1 MTDLSEETSSVNA
14 KQANPQLLTQY
25 LNKDHGLLVQ
35 KTTALAVSQNVNAH
49 AFLAGVEGMLNRPYL
64 SDINHG
70 DDKMQAL
77 AQHAKLGKFDKHM

>member
-1 MTDLSEETSSVNA
+1 MTDLSEEAGSANA

-49 AFLAGVEGMLNRPYL
+49 AFLAGVEGIVNRPYL
-64 SDINHG
+64 SDISHG
-70 DDKMQAL
+70 DDRMQPL
-77 AQHAKLGKFDKHM
+77 AKNAKLGKV